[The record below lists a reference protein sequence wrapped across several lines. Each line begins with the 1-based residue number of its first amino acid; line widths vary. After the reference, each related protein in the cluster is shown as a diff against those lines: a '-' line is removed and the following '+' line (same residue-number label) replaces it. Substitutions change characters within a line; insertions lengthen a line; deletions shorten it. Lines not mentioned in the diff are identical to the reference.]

1 MTKEELEKFLIS
13 ERIRTFAILDGASVP
28 DLPMRLY
35 ELRPPNYCLFRGELA
50 PDMAEV
56 APYVVQLVPGAPF
69 TDWVLA
75 GENFGKHWG
84 VFAQSFHSIKEMRR
98 HFRSLVTVYDEQGTP
113 MYFRFY
119 DPRVLRNFLP
129 TCTTEELKTFF
140 GKVEKFFAEDKKG
153 EKFSAFSLENDELK
167 ETDLN

>member
-28 DLPMRLY
+28 DLQMRIY
-35 ELRPPNYCLFRGELA
+35 EMRPPHYCLFRGELK

-75 GENFGKHWG
+75 GENFGKHRG
-84 VFAQSFHSIKEMRR
+84 IFAQSLHSIKEMRR
-98 HFRSLVTVYDEQGTP
+98 HFRALVTVNDEQGTP

-129 TCTTEELKTFF
+129 TCNPDELKTFF
-140 GKVEKFFAEDKKG
+140 GKVETFFAEDQKG
-153 EKFSAFSLENDELK
+153 EKFSAFSLENDALK
-167 ETDLN
+167 ATDLN